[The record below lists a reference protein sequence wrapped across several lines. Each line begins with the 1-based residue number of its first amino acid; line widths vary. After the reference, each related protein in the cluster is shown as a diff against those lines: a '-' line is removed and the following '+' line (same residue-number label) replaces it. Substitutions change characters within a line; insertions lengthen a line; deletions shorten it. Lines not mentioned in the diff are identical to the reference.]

1 MTESQEVNG
10 VHAGSRK
17 RTVLIV
23 LVSIF
28 IAVAVVVAMIPLVTT
43 LMFSPGVKTE
53 GIDESRLSA
62 ASTDIDGAW
71 EVSNRPGPNVSSA
84 GFSFPEVLPG
94 ERRTTSASTQGV
106 SGYATI
112 EAGTLTAGEITV
124 DMTTLTSDSDVR
136 DSNVRRKIFHTDEF
150 PTATFTVAEPADV
163 SGLPDD
169 GSVGTV
175 ELTGDLTIHGET
187 NRISQPF
194 NVARSGENLIVA
206 ADIPINRLDYG
217 VETPEFVAATIAE
230 DGEIN
235 VRVNMSK

>member
-1 MTESQEVNG
+1 MEATNSK
-10 VHAGSRK
+10 K
-17 RTVLIV
+17 RTILIV
-23 LVSIF
+23 AVSVFIV
-28 IAVAVVVAMIPLVTT
+28 IAVIVAAIPLIA
-43 LMFSPGVKTE
+43 MFMNNSGVKTE
-53 GIDESRLSA
+53 GINEERLSA
-62 ASTDIDGAW
+62 ASTDIDGDW
-71 EVSNRPGPNVSSA
+71 NVSNRPGPNSSSA

-112 EAGTLTAGEITV
+112 AEGTLTAGEIEV

-136 DSNVRRKIFHTDEF
+136 DSNVRRKIFHTDQYPNAMF
-150 PTATFTVAEPADV
+150 KLTEPADV
-163 SGLPDD
+163 SGLPDN
-169 GSVGTV
+169 GTVGTV

-187 NRISQPF
+187 NTITQTF
-194 NVARSGENLIVA
+194 NVARSGDGLIVA

-235 VRVNMSK
+235 VRVHMVKE

>member
-1 MTESQEVNG
+1 MEATNSK
-10 VHAGSRK
+10 K
-17 RTVLIV
+17 RTILIV
-23 LVSIF
+23 AVSVFIV
-28 IAVAVVVAMIPLVTT
+28 IAVIVAAIPLIA
-43 LMFSPGVKTE
+43 MFMNNSGVKTE
-53 GIDESRLSA
+53 GINEERLSA
-62 ASTDIDGAW
+62 ASTDIDGDW
-71 EVSNRPGPNVSSA
+71 NVSNRPGPNSSSA

-112 EAGTLTAGEITV
+112 AEGTLTAGEIEV

-136 DSNVRRKIFHTDEF
+136 DSNVRRKIFHTDQYPNAMF
-150 PTATFTVAEPADV
+150 KLTEPADV
-163 SGLPDD
+163 SGLPDN
-169 GSVGTV
+169 GTVGTV

-187 NRISQPF
+187 NTITQTF
-194 NVARSGENLIVA
+194 NVARSGDELIVA

-235 VRVNMSK
+235 VRVHMVKE